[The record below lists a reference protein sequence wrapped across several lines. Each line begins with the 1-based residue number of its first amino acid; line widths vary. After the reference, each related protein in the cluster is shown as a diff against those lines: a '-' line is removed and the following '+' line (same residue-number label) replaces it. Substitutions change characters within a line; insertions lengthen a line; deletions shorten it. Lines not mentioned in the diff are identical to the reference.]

1 MRIETAL
8 LQVLEQIE
16 NDQCTD
22 EVKESLRVQI
32 KSAASDLTLVPRD
45 ETDGNRMFRYAMGM
59 LALGMAEQL
68 YGAGDDTDLDP
79 LPRFWSKPNS
89 QIMPLL
95 GDHGT
100 AVIAIGTFAVSWEE
114 VFYDIC
120 HESLHLLN
128 PVINVH
134 GSNVKVSALEE
145 GVAVK
150 FAEQMY
156 EKYINSYC
164 NKIPATSPINA
175 FHTQYFQA
183 YSVAKRIPDVILKE
197 VRKVFGRFSKLDDA
211 DKFKD
216 LVCDY
221 LSDEEAEILL
231 APFRYPALKSNTGIE
246 RNGSRHRL
254 SHQSPN
260 SCL

>member
-1 MRIETAL
+1 MAIETAL
-8 LQVLEQIE
+8 LQLLEQIK

-22 EVKESLRVQI
+22 QVRDLLRVQI
-32 KSAASDLTLVPRD
+32 KSATTDLTLTPRD
-45 ETDGNRMFRYAMGM
+45 ETDGNRMLLNAMGA

-68 YGAGDDTDLDP
+68 YGAGDDTGLDP
-79 LPRFWSKPNS
+79 FPRFWSEPNS
-89 QIMPLL
+89 QIMPLD
-95 GDHGT
+95 GDDGT
-100 AVIAIGTFAVSWEE
+100 VVIAIGTSAASWEE

-128 PVINVH
+128 PVINVRSS
-134 GSNVKVSALEE
+134 GVKVSALDE

-156 EKYINSYC
+156 EKYIKSYC
-164 NKIPATSPINA
+164 NTVPATSPINA

-183 YSVAKRIPDVILKE
+183 YSAAKRIPDATLKE
-197 VRKVFGRFSKLDDA
+197 VRKVFGKFSKIDDA

-231 APFRYPALKSNTGIE
+231 APFRYP
-246 RNGSRHRL
+246 
-254 SHQSPN
+254 Q
-260 SCL
+260 